1 MEETGHGG
9 MPMITAQTVD
19 RIVGFQGCG
28 LPVLSLY
35 AAIEPGISRREIDS
49 RVTSLLDQADSLA
62 KDKSAAHDER
72 LSLRSDIEHIRQRL
86 GEEDWTPAGIALF
99 SCSASGLYEEVT
111 LPRPVRDQVVV
122 DETAFVR
129 PLMAVLEEY
138 HRSCVVI
145 VDKQAASAW
154 EFYQDELRE
163 LTQLR
168 DQMVH
173 APSAVAG
180 LDEHR
185 VRDKAEELVKR
196 HYRHVAQT
204 LGELMGAGRYELLIV
219 AGHESE
225 VPAFLEFLPRELR
238 DRVAGTFTINPDG
251 SQLAE
256 IHAGAS
262 AVLERYE
269 RDEEDRTAAEVLDRA
284 AAGGLAVVGPADCL
298 WAGSVA
304 AIQRLLVQDDV
315 TMAGVVCD
323 ESRWLALAGAV
334 CPLCGKPT
342 RQTPD
347 VINELV
353 LAVIDESGSVRHIEA
368 DTPLRER
375 AVAAEIRFP
384 LPAPAAAGG

>member
-1 MEETGHGG
+1 
-9 MPMITAQTVD
+9 MITAQTVD
-19 RIVGFQGCG
+19 RIVGFQGGG

-62 KDKSAAHDER
+62 KDKSAGHDQR

-86 GEEDWTPAGIALF
+86 GEEDWPPAGIALF
-99 SCSASGLYEEVT
+99 SCSGRGLYEEVT
-111 LPRPVRDQVVV
+111 LPRAVRDQVVV

-129 PLMAVLEEY
+129 PLLAVLEEY
-138 HRSCVVI
+138 HRSCVVV
-145 VDKQAASAW
+145 VDKEAASAW

-163 LTQLR
+163 LTEFR

-173 APSAVAG
+173 APKAVAG

-185 VRDKAEELVKR
+185 VRDKAGDLVKR
-196 HYRHVAQT
+196 HYQHVAQT
-204 LGELMGAGRYELLIV
+204 LGELMRAGRYELLII
-219 AGHESE
+219 AGHEAE
-225 VPAFLEFLPRELR
+225 VPGFLEYLPHDLR

-251 SQLAE
+251 SKLAE

-262 AVLERYE
+262 AVLQRWE
-269 RDEEDRTAAEVLDRA
+269 RDDEERTVAGVLDRA
-284 AAGGLAVVGPADCL
+284 AAGGLAILGPADCL

-315 TMAGVVCD
+315 TMPGVVCD
-323 ESRWLALAGAV
+323 EPRWLALSGAV
-334 CPLCGKPT
+334 SPLNGKPT

-353 LAVIDESGSVRHIEA
+353 LAVIDEGGSVKHIEA
-368 DTPLRER
+368 DTPLREHG
-375 AVAAEIRFP
+375 VAAEIRFP
-384 LPAPAAAGG
+384 LPPEPTAPAG

>member
-1 MEETGHGG
+1 
-9 MPMITAQTVD
+9 MITAQTVD
-19 RIVGFQGCG
+19 RIVGLQGGG

-62 KDKSAAHDER
+62 KDTSAGHDER

-86 GEEDWTPAGIALF
+86 GEEDWPPAGIALF
-99 SCSASGLYEEVT
+99 SCSGRGLYEEVT

-129 PLMAVLEEY
+129 PLLAVLEEF

-145 VDKQAASAW
+145 VDKEAASAW

-163 LTQLR
+163 LTEFT
-168 DQMVH
+168 DQMIH
-173 APSAVAG
+173 APNAVVG

-185 VRDKAEELVKR
+185 VRDRAEELLKR

-204 LGELMGAGRYELLIV
+204 LGELMKAGRYELLIV
-219 AGHESE
+219 AGHEAE
-225 VPAFLEFLPRELR
+225 VPGFLEFLPRELR

-262 AVLERYE
+262 GVLQRYE
-269 RDEEDRTAAEVLDRA
+269 RDEEERTVAEVLDRT

-323 ESRWLALAGAV
+323 ESRWLGLAGDV

-342 RQTPD
+342 RPTPD

-353 LAVIDESGSVRHIEA
+353 LAVIGDSGAVRHIEA
-368 DTPLRER
+368 DTPLREHS
-375 AVAAEIRFP
+375 VAAEIRFP
-384 LPAPAAAGG
+384 LPPDPAAAGG

>member
-225 VPAFLEFLPRELR
+225 VRRSLSSCPASCGTGSPGRSPSTRMARSWPRSTRAPALSWS
-238 DRVAGTFTINPDG
+238 ATSGT
-251 SQLAE
+251 
-256 IHAGAS
+256 
-262 AVLERYE
+262 R
-269 RDEEDRTAAEVLDRA
+269 RTAPPPRFSTAPPRAGSPSSARRTACGRA
-284 AAGGLAVVGPADCL
+284 A
-298 WAGSVA
+298 W
-304 AIQRLLVQDDV
+304 QR
-315 TMAGVVCD
+315 
-323 ESRWLALAGAV
+323 S
-334 CPLCGKPT
+334 
-342 RQTPD
+342 
-347 VINELV
+347 
-353 LAVIDESGSVRHIEA
+353 SGSSCR
-368 DTPLRER
+368 TT
-375 AVAAEIRFP
+375 
-384 LPAPAAAGG
+384 